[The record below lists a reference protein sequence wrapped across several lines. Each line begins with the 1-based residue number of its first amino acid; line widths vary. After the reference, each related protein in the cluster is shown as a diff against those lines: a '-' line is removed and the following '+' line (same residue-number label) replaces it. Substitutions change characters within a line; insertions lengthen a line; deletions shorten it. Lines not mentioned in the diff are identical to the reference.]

1 MMRLIGLV
9 VSLYV
14 LIAVVVMG
22 GAAYRFMFDD
32 APPIMDCAPEELAV
46 RTNVGEEPLAG
57 GPDWVSWALVRAAI
71 WPKAYLDDQSKVS
84 NPIDWLLVRYDP
96 FGVACP

>member
-14 LIAVVVMG
+14 LVGVIVMG
-22 GAAYRFMFDD
+22 GAAWRFMVDD
-32 APPIMDCAPEELAV
+32 RPPVMDCTPPELAV
-46 RTNVGEEPLAG
+46 RTDIIDEPLAG
-57 GPDWVSWALVRAAI
+57 EPDWVSWALVRAAT
-71 WPKAYLDDQSKVS
+71 WPKAYLDDQGKVS

-96 FGVACP
+96 FGGACP